1 MCAAMATTQTPG
13 HGLESLLHKVPPQDL
28 EAEQSILGAILLDNE
43 VMGDLVEILDE
54 RDFYREGHC
63 AIFESMKMLY
73 ERREPTDLVT
83 LTAELKKMQKLE
95 IAGGLSYLSQLVD
108 RLPTAAHAK
117 AYAKIIKEKALLRH
131 LIRVSTD
138 IVGASYESGLEVSD
152 LIEQAEKSIFDIRQ
166 QKRTDSFSHL
176 HDIIKDNFK
185 VLEELY
191 EKKQAI
197 TGLATHYKD
206 LDEMTCGLQ

>member
-1 MCAAMATTQTPG
+1 MATTQTPG

-95 IAGGLSYLSQLVD
+95 IAGGRS
-108 RLPTAAHAK
+108 PTH
-117 AYAKIIKEKALLRH
+117 RCP
-131 LIRVSTD
+131 
-138 IVGASYESGLEVSD
+138 
-152 LIEQAEKSIFDIRQ
+152 RQ
-166 QKRTDSFSHL
+166 SLCQD
-176 HDIIKDNFK
+176 
-185 VLEELY
+185 Y
-191 EKKQAI
+191 
-197 TGLATHYKD
+197 
-206 LDEMTCGLQ
+206 